1 MKNQLRFTS
10 FLMNNRCTI
19 YPHPLK
25 YGAFVLIVENSP
37 LHFIG
42 TKAECEQM
50 REKWKTKIKDY
61 GKKRTPTNVYPGTGC
76 EDLQGN
82 RER

>member
-1 MKNQLRFTS
+1 
-10 FLMNNRCTI
+10 MNNRCTI

-50 REKWKTKIKDY
+50 REWKTKIATHH
-61 GKKRTPTNVYPGTGC
+61 GRKRQKEQRRAEG
-76 EDLQGN
+76 
-82 RER
+82 